1 MTSNFWKAI
10 VLMVVLS
17 SCNKD
22 NDPVLQDDSI
32 FITIPDINFEA
43 QLIEKGI
50 DSDGVVNHQLIS
62 EDADGVSM
70 LDLTFQGTD
79 SEQKII
85 DLTGIEAFKDL
96 RSLLVEDNALTSVS
110 LSENT
115 ALERLNLNGN
125 MLTSIDLSANTSLSY
140 LDASFNDLEEIN
152 LEANINLDTLRLQVN
167 PIKAIDVSSN
177 VNLTELNLLANEL
190 TSVVGLEATTKLLSL
205 NLSWNYLEEL
215 TINLPLLEGLNVEQN
230 LLHTLNVDGSTSLRY
245 LIATTNALET
255 LNLDSNVALQTLL
268 LSANQI
274 AAINLENNENLN
286 LLWISSN
293 QLQELDVSKLPEL
306 YDLSI
311 GRNLD
316 LSCIKIAPGQSI
328 ATVRKDERQELSVN
342 GCQ

>member
-1 MTSNFWKAI
+1 MKSNIWKAI
-10 VLMVVLS
+10 VLMIVIS
-17 SCNKD
+17 SCNKE
-22 NDPVLQDDSI
+22 NDPVIQDESVL
-32 FITIPDINFEA
+32 ITIPDVNFEA
-43 QLIEKGI
+43 LLIEKGI
-50 DSDGVVNHQLIS
+50 DSDGVVNHQLLN
-62 EDADGVSM
+62 EDADGVTV
-70 LDLTFQGTD
+70 LDLSFQGTD
-79 SEQKII
+79 SEKKIT

-96 RSLLVEDNALTSVS
+96 LALSVEDNALSSVS

-115 ALERLNLNGN
+115 ALERLNINGN

-140 LDASFNDLEEIN
+140 LDASFNELEEID

-190 TSVVGLEATTKLLSL
+190 TSVIGLDATTKLLSL

-245 LIATTNALET
+245 LIATTNALGT
-255 LNLDSNVALQTLL
+255 LNVDSNVALQTLL

-293 QLQELDVSKLPEL
+293 QLQELDVSKLPRL

-311 GRNLD
+311 GRNSELT
-316 LSCIKIAPGQSI
+316 CVKIAADQSI
-328 ATVRKDERQELSVN
+328 ATVRREEQQELSIN
-342 GCQ
+342 GCH

>member
-1 MTSNFWKAI
+1 MKSKIWKTI

-17 SCNKD
+17 SCNKE
-22 NDPVLQDDSI
+22 NDLVLQDDSVL
-32 FITIPDINFEA
+32 ITIPDINFEA

-50 DSDGVVNHQLIS
+50 DSDGVVNHQLLN
-62 EDADGVSM
+62 EDADGVTM

-79 SEQKII
+79 SEKKIA
-85 DLTGIEAFKDL
+85 DLTGIEAFNDL
-96 RSLLVEDNALTSVS
+96 LTLSVEDNALTSVS

-115 ALERLNLNGN
+115 ALERLNINGN
-125 MLTSIDLSANTSLSY
+125 MLTSIDLSTNTSLSY
-140 LDASFNDLEEIN
+140 LDASFNELEEID
-152 LEANINLDTLRLQVN
+152 LEANINLDTIRLQVN

-177 VNLTELNLLANEL
+177 VNLTELNLLANQL
-190 TSVVGLEATTKLLSL
+190 TSVIGLDATTKLLSL

-230 LLHTLNVDGSTSLRY
+230 LLHTLNVDGCTSLRY

-255 LNLDSNVALQTLL
+255 LNVDSNVALQTLL

-274 AAINLENNENLN
+274 AAINLEKNENLN

-293 QLQELDVSKLPEL
+293 QLQELDVSKLPGL

-311 GRNLD
+311 GRNSELT
-316 LSCIKIAPGQSI
+316 CVKIAADQSI
-328 ATVRKDERQELSVN
+328 ATVRKEEHQKLSIK